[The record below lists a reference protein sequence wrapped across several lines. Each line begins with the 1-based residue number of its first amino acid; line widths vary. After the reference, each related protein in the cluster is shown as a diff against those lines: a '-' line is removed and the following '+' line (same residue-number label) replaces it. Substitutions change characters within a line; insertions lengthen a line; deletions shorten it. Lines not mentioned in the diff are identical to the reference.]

1 MNGVLH
7 DKCIEEIE
15 NTIQNMFYLEK
26 NTKDLLLHVI
36 ENKCKFSAFT
46 EYRIKQ
52 FNERE
57 YMYRIFWPV
66 CFLLA
71 DNLKK
76 NKKNKKTFFRYN
88 GFLHNLRK
96 FTYSRIF

>member
-15 NTIQNMFYLEK
+15 NTLQNMFYLEK

-36 ENKCKFSAFT
+36 ENKCKFSALT

-52 FNERE
+52 FNGRE

-71 DNLKK
+71 DN
-76 NKKNKKTFFRYN
+76 
-88 GFLHNLRK
+88 
-96 FTYSRIF
+96 